1 MTWSN
6 AVERLGTVTVDG
18 SLTIREAVR
27 HLDEAGTGALLVV
40 GDENRLDGLLTD
52 GDIRR
57 AILGGRS
64 FDEPVSSIATRTPLV
79 AQDDVTLRA
88 ALELMDHGR
97 DFEVN
102 HLPLVDAHGRAA
114 GLLLRRDLV
123 TTEGLDLSAV
133 IMAGGFGTR
142 MLPLTEAVPKPMLPV
157 QDRPLLEWTLER
169 MRRAGIQ
176 DIAISTHYLADRI
189 SSHFGD
195 GAAHGVSLRYVH
207 ESVPLGTAGALRLV
221 EDVTRPMLVINGD
234 IMTGVPF
241 GEMLEFHRAQG
252 ALLTVGIRKCELQLP
267 YGVLEL
273 DGSQLRSV
281 QEKPRQA
288 FWVNAGIY
296 IVEPGVRD
304 LIPANTR
311 YDMTD
316 LIEQMLARGQQVAGF
331 PIVEYW
337 LDVGQPAD
345 YIRAHADSALLE
357 AVS

>member
-1 MTWSN
+1 MNWSS
-6 AVERLGTVTVDG
+6 AVERLDAVMVNG
-18 SLTIREAVR
+18 SLTIRDAVR
-27 HLDEAGTGALLVV
+27 HLDDAGTGALLVV
-40 GDENRLDGLLTD
+40 GTARQLEGLLTD

-64 FDEPVSSIATRTPLV
+64 FDDPVLSIATRTPLV
-79 AQDDVTLRA
+79 APADVSLRT
-88 ALELMDHGR
+88 ALDLMDHGR

-102 HLPLVDAHGRAA
+102 HLPLVDAAGQAT

-195 GAAHGVSLRYVH
+195 GASHGVSLRYVH

-221 EDVTRPMLVINGD
+221 EGVNRPMLVINGD

-252 ALLTVGIRKCELQLP
+252 ALLTVGVRKCELQLP
-267 YGVLEL
+267 YGVLDLE
-273 DGSQLRSV
+273 GSQLRSV

-288 FWVNAGIY
+288 FWVNAGVY
-296 IVEPGVRD
+296 IVEPEVRD
-304 LIPANTR
+304 LIPADTR

-316 LIEQMLARGQQVAGF
+316 LIEQLLARREVVAGF